1 MGKRQLGPTTNLLP
15 MPAILLAVK
24 TDVGA
29 NLMTVAWIGVIGG
42 QPPMLTLEIGARH
55 YTTPYLE
62 HQGCFTVNSPTADM
76 AVGVDYCGSVSGKQ
90 DPDKAATCGWTLVP
104 ARHISAPLVA
114 ECPVNL
120 ECRVVDK
127 LAAGKGWFYV
137 AEIIETHVDEGALD
151 ERGHLDARAADPLI
165 FTPDGEYYA
174 LGEHLGKAWRIGRTL
189 AQ

>member
-62 HQGCFTVNSPTADM
+62 HQGCFTVNIPTADM
-76 AVGVDYCGSVSGKQ
+76 AVGVDYCGSVSGQQ

-165 FTPDGEYYA
+165 DQRRG
-174 LGEHLGKAWRIGRTL
+174 H
-189 AQ
+189 